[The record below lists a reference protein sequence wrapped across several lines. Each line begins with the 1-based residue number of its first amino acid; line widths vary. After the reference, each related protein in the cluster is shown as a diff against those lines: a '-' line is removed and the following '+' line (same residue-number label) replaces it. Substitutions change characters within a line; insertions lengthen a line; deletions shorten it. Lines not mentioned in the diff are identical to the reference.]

1 MSSKEN
7 RQSMK
12 KRPAAQERGAQ
23 RIKQILDAAARII
36 ADSEPLTIQSL
47 SKEARTST
55 GSFYH
60 FFPDLPS
67 VILALSE
74 RHDENIKKMVD
85 KLENESSQKEWINGN
100 PDEFINKLFSPYSN
114 YVIDNSD
121 YLTVLKLRRFTFD
134 RSQFLRFMKTIMR
147 RRYPNWP
154 VEKVIR
160 ETDFLHITAT
170 GILQQS
176 FQRDKTLA
184 HECIPKIFCVLELY
198 LTHLEQG
205 SLTAAFPQ
213 DLSP

>member
-1 MSSKEN
+1 MNSNEHK
-7 RQSMK
+7 QSIK
-12 KRPAAQERGAQ
+12 KRLPAQERGAQ
-23 RIKQILDAAARII
+23 RISQILDAAARII

-85 KLENESSQKEWINGN
+85 KLENESSPKEWINAN
-100 PDEFINKLFSPYSN
+100 PEEFINRLLSPYAK
-114 YVIDNSD
+114 YIIDNAD
-121 YLTVLKLRRFTFD
+121 FLTSLKFRGFSFD
-134 RSQFLRFMKTIMR
+134 NSQFLKFMKKIMR
-147 RRYPNWP
+147 RRYSGWS
-154 VEKVIR
+154 EGRVIR

-184 HECIPKIFCVLELY
+184 HECIPKIFCVQALY
-198 LTHLEQG
+198 LTHLEKM
-205 SLTAAFPQ
+205 SFI
-213 DLSP
+213 D

>member
-1 MSSKEN
+1 
-7 RQSMK
+7 MK

-23 RIKQILDAAARII
+23 RIRQILDAAARVI
-36 ADSEPLTIQSL
+36 ANSEPLTIQSL

-74 RHDENIKKMVD
+74 RHDENIKKLVD
-85 KLENESSQKEWINGN
+85 KLANESSQKEWINGN
-100 PDEFINKLFSPYSN
+100 PDEFINRLLSPYAS
-114 YVIDNSD
+114 YIIDNSD
-121 YLTVLKLRRFTFD
+121 FLTTLKFRGFFFD
-134 RSQFLRFMKTIMR
+134 NSQFLKFMKTIMR

-154 VEKVIR
+154 EGRVIR

-184 HECIPKIFCVLELY
+184 HECIPKIFCILALY
-198 LTHLEQG
+198 LTHLERI
-205 SLTAAFPQ
+205 SFI
-213 DLSP
+213 D